1 MIVTC
6 KERAQA
12 RERAGPW
19 TRAGLV
25 FRVWGKPRVG
35 LGGVAR
41 DPGPRR
47 PPPGEPGGRALT
59 GEGAAADTPVV
70 VDELHAV
77 QAALRAAGAGQAL
90 VDVPLAVRPGEAGQA
105 AAAVPPDPVHALPAV
120 EAAGAPGAVVD
131 VLFAEQA
138 WRRVER
144 QTVRTGPL
152 AGTAPLAGTVT
163 TGRVAP
169 LALRRAPAG
178 RAGQGRARS

>member
-1 MIVTC
+1 M
-6 KERAQA
+6 
-12 RERAGPW
+12 
-19 TRAGLV
+19 
-25 FRVWGKPRVG
+25 G

-144 QTVRTGPL
+144 QMVRTGPP
-152 AGTAPLAGTVT
+152 AGTAALAGTVT